1 MDNGSGGEGRPIVGV
16 GDAIETGDVVIKFE
30 RALAYVS
37 IIGGRSLLLTSRGC
51 LVGYTRSGPRV
62 KPNADRYWAG
72 GTGGGV
78 IKKEKKKKLKKERK
92 KERYKKRNSTGCRV
106 Q

>member
-62 KPNADRYWAG
+62 KPNADRYW
-72 GTGGGV
+72 
-78 IKKEKKKKLKKERK
+78 KKKLKKERK
-92 KERYKKRNSTGCRV
+92 KERKKDIKKEIVLAAVCSEVCRLGIC
-106 Q
+106 